1 MLGRPAHNG
10 AVWGE
15 GLAEDFV
22 FQTEKSLMAARL
34 ENNFLYLT

>member
-1 MLGRPAHNG
+1 MHGHPAHNG

-15 GLAEDFV
+15 GLAGDFV
-22 FQTEKSLMAARL
+22 FQTEKSLTAARL